1 MGWDLLKLKVPSE
14 KSRDYRTFISNHH
27 KEIED
32 TYATSKAVQLKV
44 QGQWIRWLNYI
55 QKNISW
61 KSLLAM
67 PVNLTYMSSTYDT
80 LLSPSNLKGQGRLT
94 FHHDNVLRIIISNI
108 RSSIKNI
115 KSSVPTSMQPIKIK
129 FVKKGTR
136 VKKQN
141 SYPSRILHQ
150 ASGWFFLR
158 DLDGTFLFHLT

>member
-1 MGWDLLKLKVPSE
+1 MGWDLLKLKVPSD

-80 LLSPSNLKGQGRLT
+80 LLSPSNLKGQGEINL
-94 FHHDNVLRIIISNI
+94 
-108 RSSIKNI
+108 SS
-115 KSSVPTSMQPIKIK
+115 
-129 FVKKGTR
+129 
-136 VKKQN
+136 
-141 SYPSRILHQ
+141 
-150 ASGWFFLR
+150 
-158 DLDGTFLFHLT
+158 